1 MLDCFERSK
10 TGSGQAISIL
20 GEAGVGKSRLL
31 YEFRKA
37 VTNEDI
43 TFQEG
48 KCLSYSRNVAYH
60 PIIDIV
66 KANFDIVEGD
76 RGFEIREK
84 LKRGLKILEAD
95 ETSTLPYLLEL
106 LSVIDSGV
114 DTKTLSPEA
123 RKDRIIGA
131 IKRIT
136 IQASQIRPLIIA
148 LEDLHW
154 IDKSSE
160 DYQKD
165 LLDSISGAR
174 VFWYSP
180 TDQSLCRLGAQN
192 RITVKSL

>member
-43 TFQEG
+43 TFKEG

-174 VFWYSP
+174 VFLYSP

>member
-1 MLDCFERSK
+1 
-10 TGSGQAISIL
+10 L